1 MLRAYGMK
9 DVGRCRDINQDYI
22 FISEKPVGNLPNL
35 FLVADGMGGHKAG
48 DLASEYTVSRVREA
62 VEKSMRNIPLQIFK
76 SAFQYANQRLLE
88 KARESRAYEGMGTTL
103 VAATVIENRVYVA
116 NVGDSRLYKLGD
128 NIEQITTDH
137 SLVEEMV
144 RMGEISREQARNHP
158 EKNIITRAIGV
169 SGQVEPDYF
178 DTYLGPGECLLL
190 CSDGL
195 SNMIEDAQ
203 ILEILK
209 RRRDLQSGVQELV
222 YTANQNGGRDNI
234 AVVLVE
240 RDEVIR

>member
-1 MLRAYGMK
+1 M
-9 DVGRCRDINQDYI
+9 NQDYI
-22 FISEKPVGNLPNL
+22 YTSETSVGNLPNL
-35 FLVADGMGGHKAG
+35 FIVADGMGGHNAG
-48 DLASEYTVSRVREA
+48 DFASRYTVEHVVEA
-62 VEKSMRNIPLQIFK
+62 VKSSGLTEPVSLLGEALRQTNSSLMELAEKDPHLR
-76 SAFQYANQRLLE
+76 
-88 KARESRAYEGMGTTL
+88 GTGTTF
-103 VAATVIENRVYVA
+103 VAATIAQGRMSVA
-116 NVGDSRLYKLGD
+116 NIGDSRLYIV
-128 NIEQITTDH
+128 NQSIVQVTRDH
-137 SLVEEMV
+137 SLVQEMV

>member
-1 MLRAYGMK
+1 MLKAYGMK
-9 DVGRCRDINQDYI
+9 DVGRCRDTNQDYI
-22 FISEKPVGNLPNL
+22 FVSEKPVGNLPNL
-35 FLVADGMGGHKAG
+35 FLVADGMGGHRAG
-48 DLASEYTVSRVREA
+48 DLASEYTVSRIREA

-76 SAFQYANQRLLE
+76 SAFQYANQKLLE

-116 NVGDSRLYKLGD
+116 NIGDSRLYKVGSD
-128 NIEQITTDH
+128 IEQITTDH

-144 RMGEISREQARNHP
+144 RLGEITKEEARNHP

-169 SGQVEPDYF
+169 SGQAVPDFF
-178 DTYLGPGECLLL
+178 DTYLEPGECLLL

-195 SNMIEDAQ
+195 SNMVEDAQ

-209 RRRDLQSGVQELV
+209 GRRDLMSGARELV
-222 YTANQNGGRDNI
+222 DAANQNGGRDNI